1 MTTIAQC
8 LRFLPVEPL
17 KHYIH
22 KRYNNLPWVHKF
34 GLDHI
39 HFQGEV
45 LVIHHSKPGFI
56 TLSAG
61 QAEELK
67 QSVKEGRT
75 DSAVLDLLPEDWF
88 RDTTG
93 SGLIDGLLD
102 KVLIPGLF
110 ERLTPENLKLD
121 VTDPESRR
129 LRAILEGVPERMPLF
144 PAIQNP
150 YELREFLELVQKR
163 KPKTVVEIGTAGGGV
178 FYSLCQLAD
187 ANARLIS
194 IDYPGGPYG
203 GGQDEYEVQ
212 LYSGFGAPGQQLSFI
227 RDRSF
232 HHSTKQ
238 DLIRLL
244 GDRQI
249 DLLFIDGDH
258 SYGGVSSD
266 YHMYRQLVSQGG
278 IIAFHDIHLHP
289 KTWGR
294 GYDVGIYWNEV
305 KLLCSTCT
313 EISDPE
319 GSREPSG
326 FQQNGRSLSY
336 GIGIVHN

>member
-1 MTTIAQC
+1 MEDKSSLPAPWRKWPPWKLLIPGSICDKFLAEPEGTMTTIAQC

-110 ERLTPENLKLD
+110 ERLTPEKL
-121 VTDPESRR
+121 EAGCNRSG
-129 LRAILEGVPERMPLF
+129 I
-144 PAIQNP
+144 
-150 YELREFLELVQKR
+150 
-163 KPKTVVEIGTAGGGV
+163 TA
-178 FYSLCQLAD
+178 ST
-187 ANARLIS
+187 R
-194 IDYPGGPYG
+194 
-203 GGQDEYEVQ
+203 
-212 LYSGFGAPGQQLSFI
+212 
-227 RDRSF
+227 
-232 HHSTKQ
+232 HS
-238 DLIRLL
+238 
-244 GDRQI
+244 
-249 DLLFIDGDH
+249 
-258 SYGGVSSD
+258 
-266 YHMYRQLVSQGG
+266 
-278 IIAFHDIHLHP
+278 
-289 KTWGR
+289 
-294 GYDVGIYWNEV
+294 
-305 KLLCSTCT
+305 
-313 EISDPE
+313 
-319 GSREPSG
+319 
-326 FQQNGRSLSY
+326 GRST
-336 GIGIVHN
+336 